1 MLLQEKQP
9 PERPLKLSAQ
19 SNGRIENLWI
29 FSAGTVVAS
38 VVQPEQTSS
47 AWSRDSTLLQGKQP
61 TETPLKI
68 WVRSNGRIKTYGP
81 FQLVLWS
88 RR

>member
-29 FSAGTVVAS
+29 FPAGTVVAL
-38 VVQPEQTSS
+38 VVQLERTSS
-47 AWSRDSTLLQGKQP
+47 ACSSDSMLLEGKQP
-61 TETPLKI
+61 SETPLKI
-68 WVRSNGRIKTYGP
+68 
-81 FQLVLWS
+81 
-88 RR
+88 